1 MHEQSAAALIAIAV
15 ISLISVVGAAL
26 LLRGGRVQRFLPV
39 LIALAAGAL
48 VGDTFLHLLPHAV
61 EDAGGFTPAIGWG
74 ILGGLLGFF
83 VIESLLH
90 WHHHGE
96 DVHEHGPDGIHSFGW
111 MNLIGDAIH
120 NWIDGA
126 LIAAAWMA
134 SPEAG
139 LATSLAVLLHE
150 VPQEFGDFGVLLHA
164 GFRPVRAL
172 LWNLA
177 SAAFALVG
185 ALVVLALGADASV
198 HEVLLPVAAG
208 GFLYIAC
215 ADLVPEMRRRAR
227 GKALVATLLALGV
240 GLGSMAVVDKLE
252 GVILGGAHGAHG
264 HGHPHPHPPAG
275 AGGS

>member
-1 MHEQSAAALIAIAV
+1 LHESAASALIAIAI

-26 LLRGGRVQRFLPV
+26 LLRGGRVRRFLPV

-61 EDAGGFTPAIGWG
+61 EEAGGFTPTIAWG

-96 DVHEHGPDGIHSFGW
+96 DVHEHGPGGIHSFGW

-164 GFRPVRAL
+164 GFRPVTAL
-172 LWNLA
+172 LWNLG
-177 SAAFALVG
+177 SALFALVG

-227 GKALVATLLALGV
+227 GKALVATLIALAI
-240 GLGSMAVVDKLE
+240 GLGSMATVEHLE
-252 GVILGGAHGAHG
+252 RFLLPDRVAGHG
-264 HGHPHPHPPAG
+264 HGHAHPVRPG
-275 AGGS
+275 EDR